1 MLKDGKRIGVMYSVH
16 LLGRTV
22 CSVCTVQLLCAVCS
36 HLKWSAV
43 HCAVCAVCTVQ
54 LFEVVCS
61 YCVQSGVQVECSVQ
75 LLGSN
80 WQDHPL
86 ASALLTHSA
95 SLILTAE

>member
-1 MLKDGKRIGVMYSVH
+1 M
-16 LLGRTV
+16 
-22 CSVCTVQLLCAVCS
+22 CAVCS
-36 HLKWSAV
+36 V
-43 HCAVCAVCTVQ
+43 QCVQCAVCSVQCAVYSVQ

-61 YCVQSGVQVECSVQ
+61 CCLQCGVQCSVQCVSGVQCAVI
-75 LLGSN
+75 GSN

>member
-1 MLKDGKRIGVMYSVH
+1 MCTCWGEQFVVCA
-16 LLGRTV
+16 V
-22 CSVCTVQLLCAVCS
+22 CSVCTVQ
-36 HLKWSAV
+36 
-43 HCAVCAVCTVQ
+43 CAVCAVRSVQ

-61 YCVQSGVQVECSVQ
+61 YCVQCGVQCASGVQCAVI
-75 LLGSN
+75 GSN